1 MINRLLAAGVV
12 AFGAL
17 GMVAPALAKEMSAA
31 EFLAANADKDQTLS
45 MDEVEAYA
53 KKKFAEIDSDG
64 DKTLDAKELA
74 DRVDATGLAAADTD
88 KDKTVDETEFVGYA
102 QKLFKAANTNA
113 DKTLSARELET
124 PAGRKLRM
132 LLQ

>member
-1 MINRLLAAGVV
+1 MTNRLLAAGVV

-31 EFLAANADKDQTLS
+31 EFLAAANTDKDQTLS

-64 DKTLDAKELA
+64 DKTLDAKELG
-74 DRVDATGLAAADTD
+74 DRVDAAGLAAADTD
-88 KDKTVDETEFVGYA
+88 KDKTVDEAEFVAYA
-102 QKLFKAANTNA
+102 GKLFDEANA